1 MDKRKQRK
9 KAHKTISIIA
19 LNENGFI
26 PPIKGRDF
34 QIGFFFFFKQDQ
46 PICFVQETYFKYKN
60 IQVENKRVQVKDIL
74 FTQQAKEI

>member
-1 MDKRKQRK
+1 MDSFLQL
-9 KAHKTISIIA
+9 KAGIFR
-19 LNENGFI
+19 L
-26 PPIKGRDF
+26 D
-34 QIGFFFFFKQDQ
+34 FFFFKQDQ